1 MKIFKNKFFIFILT
15 IIFIL
20 FSLQV
25 YYISSSYKR
34 DTNSYVTLL
43 EWAWTLTTSTWKKVL
58 SLNLR
63 EKLNNW
69 DVINTLKNSLAIIEW
84 WDKSITRLWP
94 NTKVKIKENFTTEDL
109 SKINISFEL
118 LKWKTRSNVISIMSS
133 DSNFTQEIKW
143 NIAAIRWTVF
153 EVNYDDDYLVV
164 HKHEVKLTNS
174 KGEVKKVFQGQI
186 FSLKQF
192 SLENI
197 IWKID
202 ETFANMN
209 KKLDEEYMNKLRND
223 FLNSIKNDNPFN
235 LIKKFYDSEWKVYDM
250 LLSNEDKKVINNY
263 IASLPKDKKE
273 KIMKWLAT
281 LNQTLNFENWENYEL
296 YNLKLNIR
304 SVLLNNSNDKDYKEI
319 LVRYSFYDLSDIFSL
334 KKFNNEVLKGTYL
347 LLSENKEY
355 LETVKKSVNWWYYNI
370 IKELLNID
378 PSNLTPE
385 NIKNKLLELNS
396 KWKDLINT
404 WLDKLL
410 EFYTK

>member
-1 MKIFKNKFFIFILT
+1 MKIFKNKFFILILT

-25 YYISSSYKR
+25 YYISNSYKR

-58 SLNLR
+58 YLNLR

-69 DVINTLKNSLAIIEW
+69 DIINTLKNSLAIIEW

-94 NTKVKIKENFTTEDL
+94 NTKVKIKENFTSEDL

-118 LKWKTRSNVISIMSS
+118 VKWKTWSNVISIMSS

-143 NIAAIRWTVF
+143 NTAAVRWTVF
-153 EVNYDDDYLVV
+153 EVNYDDDYLIV

-174 KGEVKKVFQGQI
+174 EGEVKKVFQGQI

-192 SLENI
+192 SLEKI
-197 IWKID
+197 IWEID

-209 KKLDEEYMNKLRND
+209 KKLDEEYMNKLRKD

-319 LVRYSFYDLSDIFSL
+319 LVKYSFYDLSDIFSL
-334 KKFNNEVLKGTYL
+334 KKFNNELLKSTYL

-370 IKELLNID
+370 IKEILNID

-385 NIKNKLLELNS
+385 NIKNKLLELDS

-410 EFYTK
+410 KFYTK